1 MYNHSLESWT
11 PALQDAILTLYKF
24 SFHYL
29 EKFKSP
35 TMSIVEKIINL
46 KIMIFDI
53 ITMIF
58 EFYEELKMK
67 PVIQVFNWYQDQ
79 VIEFY
84 LCQDMTQNVKQSD
97 VKF

>member
-1 MYNHSLESWT
+1 MESWT

-35 TMSIVEKIINL
+35 TRSIVEKIINL

-53 ITMIF
+53 ITMIS
-58 EFYEELKMK
+58 EFYEELKKMK
-67 PVIQVFNWYQDQ
+67 PVIQAFNSYQDQ
-79 VIEFY
+79 VIALY
-84 LCQDMTQNVKQSD
+84 LCQDMTQNVK
-97 VKF
+97 